1 MGARVVQR
9 YVLDQIPDER
19 LRLYVVWLP
28 FHPLDIRDRAKEATL
43 LLDDPRVRHFWAAN
57 LGLPE
62 VYKAQLKLKDS
73 VAWDVFLIYPA
84 GATWTEPAPVPG
96 RLMHNLAE
104 LPDAQR
110 LDGLSLGKDLMQMLA
125 RQ

>member
-9 YVLDQIPDER
+9 YVLDQISDER

-28 FHPLDIRDRAKEATL
+28 FHHLDVRDRAKEATIL
-43 LLDDPRVRHFWAAN
+43 LNDPRVRHFWAAN

-62 VYKAQLKLKDS
+62 AYKAQLKLKDS
-73 VAWDVFLIYPA
+73 VAWDVFLTYPA
-84 GATWTEPAPVPG
+84 GTTWSEPAPAPG
-96 RLMHNLAE
+96 YLMHNLAE

-110 LDGLSLGKDLMQMLA
+110 LDGLSFGKELMQMLA
-125 RQ
+125 HR